1 MLFYPSSPFLPIQ
14 CGGTAHSRLG
24 EPVHQAPARISWCFP
39 PQCDGESLGAGV
51 FGQLLPSPL
60 RERSSGPFLE
70 TCILYHTFSAVI
82 LIPAPRDPDSGTE
95 TDIILTLDCRKTQ
108 LGGDSKAH
116 VTWSSTLCLLPQVIV
131 LNYTWVEAFCSAI
144 FPLEHKTLCYRR
156 ALTKQVLQALQ
167 ELWSCRG
174 QGTFQ
179 PQGSACEFKTNGKQM
194 QSLIFYLSVISLSKD
209 KG

>member
-1 MLFYPSSPFLPIQ
+1 M
-14 CGGTAHSRLG
+14 GGQPTHVWVSRSTRPQHG
-24 EPVHQAPARISWCFP
+24 FP
-39 PQCDGESLGAGV
+39 GV
-51 FGQLLPSPL
+51 FLRSVMGRAWGQECLASSCPHLCCK
-60 RERSSGPFLE
+60 RSSGPFLE

-95 TDIILTLDCRKTQ
+95 TDIILTLDCRKAQ
-108 LGGDSKAH
+108 LGEDSKAH

-131 LNYTWVEAFCSAI
+131 LNYTWVEAFCGAV
-144 FPLEHKTLCYRR
+144 FPLEHKTLCYKR

-167 ELWSCRG
+167 EAWSCRG